1 LSFLDLG
8 KPGQRAFSSVA
19 RSGFRML
26 FRGVCNIRV
35 EHLDPIPPNGPLI
48 LAVNHISHFDPPL
61 VGSLF
66 PRAVDWMAM
75 DELFQ
80 NGLFA
85 RALELTAAFRVQR
98 DGSDRTALRTAARR
112 LHAGRVVGIFPE
124 GGIRAGA
131 SSILEGAPM
140 RPGVGALA
148 MLGRAPILPCVVIGT
163 DRLYKKDNWL
173 RRPPVWVL
181 TGRIIDPFEE
191 NGELTRQEIHRRLAA
206 AFRLLRT
213 EAILRFGLTEGDLP
227 TTPQARKGQDP
238 FAPL

>member
-1 LSFLDLG
+1 
-8 KPGQRAFSSVA
+8 
-19 RSGFRML
+19 
-26 FRGVCNIRV
+26 
-35 EHLDPIPPNGPLI
+35 
-48 LAVNHISHFDPPL
+48 
-61 VGSLF
+61 
-66 PRAVDWMAM
+66 MAM

-80 NGLFA
+80 NELFA
-85 RALELTAAFRVQR
+85 RALDLAGAFRVQR

-124 GGIRAGA
+124 GGIRAGT

-140 RPGVGALA
+140 RPGVGALSL
-148 MLGRAPILPCVVIGT
+148 LGRAPILPCAVIGT
-163 DRLYKKDNWL
+163 DRLYKKANWL

-181 TGRIIDPFEE
+181 TGRIIDPFTGES
-191 NGELTRQEIHRRLAA
+191 ELTRPEIHHRLSA

>member
-8 KPGQRAFSSVA
+8 GLGQRAFSASA
-19 RSGFRML
+19 RFGFRML
-26 FRGVCNIRV
+26 FRATCKVRI
-35 EHLDPIPPNGPLI
+35 EHLDPIPPRGPLI
-48 LAVNHISHFDPPL
+48 LAANHISHFDPPL
-61 VGSLF
+61 AGSFF

-85 RALELTAAFRVQR
+85 RALDLAGAFRVQR

-112 LHAGRVVGIFPE
+112 LQAGRVVGIFPE

-131 SSILEGAPM
+131 TSILEGAPM

-148 MLGRAPILPCVVIGT
+148 VLGKAPILPCVVIGT
-163 DRLYKKDNWL
+163 DRLYKKENWL
-173 RRPPVWVL
+173 RKPPVWML
-181 TGRIIDPFEE
+181 TGRVIDPFQP
-191 NGELTRQEIHRRLAA
+191 GSELTRADIHNQLAA

-213 EAILRFGLTEGDLP
+213 EAILHFGLTSSDLP

>member
-1 LSFLDLG
+1 MSLFDLG
-8 KPGQRAFSSVA
+8 QPGQRAFSSAA
-19 RSGFRML
+19 RFAFRML
-26 FRGVCNIRV
+26 FRAACRIRV
-35 EHLDPIPPNGPLI
+35 EHLDPIPRKGPLI
-48 LAVNHISHFDPPL
+48 LAANHISHFDPPL

-80 NGLFA
+80 NDLFA
-85 RALELTAAFRVQR
+85 RGLDLAGAFRVQR

-112 LHAGRVVGIFPE
+112 LQAGRVVGIFPE
-124 GGIRAGA
+124 GGIRAGE

-148 MLGRAPILPCVVIGT
+148 LLGRAPILPCVVIGT
-163 DRLYKKDNWL
+163 DRLYKETNWL

-181 TGRIIDPFEE
+181 TGRIIDPFQV
-191 NGELTRQEIHRRLAA
+191 GSELTRPAIHRQLAA

-213 EAILRFGLTEGDLP
+213 EAILRFGLTADDLP
-227 TTPQARKGQDP
+227 STPQARKGQDP

>member
-1 LSFLDLG
+1 
-8 KPGQRAFSSVA
+8 
-19 RSGFRML
+19 ML
-26 FRGVCNIRV
+26 FRVTCKVRV
-35 EHLDPIPPNGPLI
+35 EHLDPIPSKGPLI
-48 LAVNHISHFDPPL
+48 LAANHISHFDPPL

-80 NGLFA
+80 NALSA
-85 RALELTAAFRVQR
+85 RALDLAGAFRVQR
-98 DGSDRTALRTAARR
+98 DGSDRTALRMAARR
-112 LHAGRVVGIFPE
+112 LQSGRVVGIFPE

-140 RPGVGALA
+140 RPGVGALSL
-148 MLGRAPILPCVVIGT
+148 LGKAPILPCAVIGT
-163 DRLYKKDNWL
+163 DRLYKKANWL
-173 RRPPVWVL
+173 RQPPVWVI
-181 TGRIIDPFEE
+181 TGKIIDPFERG
-191 NGELTRQEIHRRLAA
+191 GELTRPEIHRRLAA

-213 EAILRFGLTEGDLP
+213 EAILHFGLSADDLP